1 MKRCPQCEFIYED
14 DQKCCDMDGIDLVFD
29 PATAP
34 IAPQKKSAPGNRR
47 SSRRSL
53 LSVCA
58 VVFGVLV
65 VAIGYASLERAV
77 TVSSEPASL
86 AATSSAAPATED
98 KDASPPVEPVDPA
111 PIEPAAVEP
120 SVSPSPLKSPA
131 REPGSRSA
139 VTPKP
144 ASEPLPRNSLG
155 TRGVILG
162 SIPKQN
168 RVEASSSQPMLVKVK
183 PAQPPAKKD
192 SKVVSIVK
200 KTGRIL
206 SKPFKL

>member
-14 DQKCCDMDGIDLVFD
+14 DQKCCDMDGIALVFD

-34 IAPQKKSAPGNRR
+34 VAPQKMSQQGKRK
-47 SSRRSL
+47 SSRRSF

-58 VVFGVLV
+58 VIFGVLV

-86 AATSSAAPATED
+86 AATSSAAPATEN
-98 KDASPPVEPVDPA
+98 KDASRPAESAPVEPA
-111 PIEPAAVEP
+111 AEEPRT
-120 SVSPSPLKSPA
+120 SPSPVKSPA
-131 REPGSRSA
+131 KEPGSRSA

-144 ASEPLPRNSLG
+144 VSEPLSRNSLG
-155 TRGVILG
+155 TRGVVLG
-162 SIPKQN
+162 SIPEQN
-168 RVEASSSQPMLVKVK
+168 RVEASRSQPTLVRVK
-183 PAQPPAKKD
+183 PAQAPTKRD

-206 SKPFKL
+206 TKPFKL